1 MNVITMRKIY
11 KLLLPLSSSAIILP
25 AVTMTSCA
33 PVYKSSL
40 KQVVFKDDT
49 VSDSFN
55 NCADVNRNL
64 DDLICGDKSF
74 HGGNYMLIIG
84 SECSDTSNRFF
95 SSNPRYEQTHSDYS
109 KDHAFVGSTFYT
121 ALELFK
127 PLHKDVDFGIVLY
140 LDTES
145 LTIAN
150 QDKLRQN
157 QELYRPFDYKW
168 TDSDVTE
175 AENQD
180 INTKDKKVIVKGEY
194 ARNDDSAKSMRNLLI
209 YLQTIYTAG
218 VFAATSSIDLAYTIV
233 WKEGVPQAEYFKP
246 IDQSSALDYMTKVHD
261 LWATPDPK

>member
-40 KQVVFKDDT
+40 KQAVFKDDT

-55 NCADVNRNL
+55 NCANVNRNL

-84 SECSDTSNRFF
+84 SECSATSNQFF
-95 SSNPRYEQTHSDYS
+95 SSNPLFEQTHSDYS

-121 ALELFK
+121 ALEIFK

-145 LTIAN
+145 LAIAN

-157 QELYRPFDYKW
+157 QELYRPFDYK
-168 TDSDVTE
+168 
-175 AENQD
+175 
-180 INTKDKKVIVKGEY
+180 
-194 ARNDDSAKSMRNLLI
+194 
-209 YLQTIYTAG
+209 
-218 VFAATSSIDLAYTIV
+218 
-233 WKEGVPQAEYFKP
+233 
-246 IDQSSALDYMTKVHD
+246 
-261 LWATPDPK
+261 